1 MLQPRAPQRR
11 HRGPRIRRVE
21 VVEASKL
28 RPCNVPVRRVDA
40 RSHPVLGVPADRRGR
55 AGPPC
60 SQARRGAG
68 AERRRGARARPRRR
82 APPAGRGPP
91 RRDRPPRARA
101 GVPEGRPRR
110 LRGLGRRHERR
121 HARGRRRAR
130 RLDLVR
136 PRPLPRLAG
145 GRRGAQA
152 RAALQVP
159 VARDRA
165 RDRARP
171 PPGLGEEAPAEAHP
185 RRRAADGAGRG
196 PGHHLL
202 ALHARPRRRGV
213 RDRRGEDHRG
223 AERGR
228 PRGPPAGR
236 EPAEPARPLRA
247 AGRAARAAG
256 RAARLREGLP
266 PRARR
271 AAGRDRAGGQR
282 ALPGRRLRHRRARPQ
297 GAGARSSGCCRTAS
311 SWAGSTTRCCTR
323 STRCRT
329 CA

>member
-1 MLQPRAPQRR
+1 MRVLILSWEYPPIVEGGLARHVRKLAEGLVQNGVEVHVLARGGGRLQPVEDR
-11 HRGPRIRRVE
+11 HGVTVHRVRE
-21 VVEASKL
+21 PEFPKDDLDAF
-28 RPCNVPVRRVDA
+28 VR
-40 RSHPVLGVPADRRGR
+40 
-55 AGPPC
+55 
-60 SQARRGAG
+60 
-68 AERRRGARARPRRR
+68 
-82 APPAGRGPP
+82 
-91 RRDRPPRARA
+91 
-101 GVPEGRPRR
+101 
-110 LRGLGRRHERR
+110 LGRRHERR

-136 PRPLPRLAG
+136 PRALPRLAG

-236 EPAEPARPLRA
+236 EPAQPARPLRA

-256 RAARLREGLP
+256 GAARLREGLP

-271 AAGRDRAGGQR
+271 PAGRDRAGGER
-282 ALPGRRLRHRRARPQ
+282 ALPGRRLRHRGARPQ

-311 SWAGSTTRCCTR
+311 SSAGSTTRCCTR